1 MACAGR
7 RTRSRRCARASPY
20 DLDYLRN
27 WSLALDLRIIW
38 KTIFV
43 VLKRPETAY

>member
-1 MACAGR
+1 MRAFIFS
-7 RTRSRRCARASPY
+7 TVKARIEY

-27 WSLALDLRIIW
+27 WSLSLDLRIIW

-43 VLKRPETAY
+43 VLKRPDTAY